1 MSVIR
6 SSLLVGLGAAAS
18 RILGFVRDVLF
29 AQALGAGPVAD
40 AFLAAFRLP
49 NLVRRV
55 VGEGG
60 LNPALVPVLGALDPE
75 NSARVAGD
83 VVTVFALSLLAVTG
97 LVEIGAGLFALVL
110 APGLADEPGTLGL
123 VALYTR
129 LAFPS
134 VIVITLASIGAAL
147 LNIHRRY
154 TTSSLAPLAVNGG
167 LIAAILVMETRF
179 SLPIGQKAAWLA
191 GASSLA
197 GALQLAIVGWAV
209 RRAGPALLRFRRP
222 VWSPA
227 LKSLLLAGF
236 PALVASGAVQL
247 FVLVGTQVASFWPSG
262 VSWLYYADRVVQLP
276 LGLMAALA
284 SSVLLPE
291 LAARFRAGER
301 RHLVA
306 AQNRAIGLG
315 LLLSVPGSVALLCLA
330 EPIATVLF
338 RRGAFD
344 DADAAGTASMLMGL
358 SLGLPAATLA
368 KVFSQALF
376 AKGALR
382 GAVMAT
388 IAGLAATAL
397 LAYLLGTLWDVFGLA
412 LGVSLGCLVHA
423 VVLAWLLDRAGLWSP
438 DRALISKSLRILG
451 ASALMGGF
459 LLGGL
464 RIVSHT
470 DAFDLAMLCLGG
482 LWVYGVAA
490 FLLGAVTR
498 RDLAPLAKGSGA

>member
-6 SSLLVGLGAAAS
+6 SSLLVGVGAGAS

-60 LNPALVPVLGALDPE
+60 LNPALVPALGGLDGQAA
-75 NSARVAGD
+75 ARTAGD
-83 VVTVFALSLLAVTG
+83 VVTLFALALLALTG
-97 LVEIGAGLFALVL
+97 VVEIGAGLLALAL
-110 APGLADEPGTLGL
+110 APGLADEPDTLGL

-154 TTSSLAPLAVNGG
+154 SAASLAPLAVNGG
-167 LIAAILVMETRF
+167 LILTILLLERRF
-179 SLPIGQKAAWLA
+179 SLPLSEKAAWLA
-191 GASSLA
+191 GASSIA
-197 GALQLAIVGWAV
+197 GLVQLIIVALAIRGGGLV
-209 RRAGPALLRFRRP
+209 RFGKP

-227 LKSLLLAGF
+227 LKNLLLAGF

-291 LAARFRAGER
+291 LAARFRTGER
-301 RHLVA
+301 RLLLD

-315 LLLSVPGSVALLCLA
+315 LLLAVPAAVALWCLA
-330 EPIATVLF
+330 DPIASVLF

-344 DADAAGTASMLMGL
+344 DADVAGTALVLMGL

-368 KVFSQALF
+368 KVLSQTLF

-382 GAVMAT
+382 GTVMAA
-388 IAGLAATAL
+388 IAGIGTTGLF
-397 LAYLLGTLWDVFGLA
+397 AYGFGTIFGVFGLA
-412 LGVSLGCLVHA
+412 VGISLGCLVHA
-423 VVLAWLLDRAGLWSP
+423 GVLALLLDRAGLWLL
-438 DRALISKSLRILG
+438 DRALLLRTLRIAG
-451 ASALMGGF
+451 ASLLMGAVLVAGRHAVPEPGF
-459 LLGGL
+459 VALALLCAGGL
-464 RIVSHT
+464 
-470 DAFDLAMLCLGG
+470 A
-482 LWVYGVAA
+482 VYGAA
-490 FLLGAVTR
+490 AWLFGALTLG
-498 RDLAPLAKGSGA
+498 DLAPLAKKT